1 MEKKYGH
8 FLSDKPSSQYDIMLT
23 FATADSGLPCATV
36 AKDLLAEGGSNVEK
50 NGSAVGKNTKKMGPR
65 LAINKKKKG
74 GSTVDKKRVGPLLT
88 KKREK
93 KTWWVHC

>member
-1 MEKKYGH
+1 
-8 FLSDKPSSQYDIMLT
+8 ML
-23 FATADSGLPCATV
+23 
-36 AKDLLAEGGSNVEK
+36 KK

-88 KKREK
+88 KK
-93 KTWWVHC
+93 

>member
-1 MEKKYGH
+1 MEAWCQLKKG
-8 FLSDKPSSQYDIMLT
+8 PML
-23 FATADSGLPCATV
+23 
-36 AKDLLAEGGSNVEK
+36 KK

-65 LAINKKKKG
+65 LAIDKKKKG

-93 KTWWVHC
+93 KHGGSTVEKGGSAVDAAVGALFCNGLYNPQVN